1 MASWR
6 IQITAVMLL
15 LSISLSHQKKD
26 PVLYCSA
33 CRAIA
38 DELSYSINQVDPKKM
53 INVGGFRLSADG
65 TLKDKK
71 VQHQC
76 GLSTL
81 VLDPWPLAV
90 PHSGC
95 FTLTSV
101 VFSPG
106 RPLSSSGAEGEEP
119 GKDPGEWKNIPP
131 VTVRGRHRV
140 PLARSETYLSE
151 LVEGVCGSM
160 SDYAPYVDPN
170 TKVKSYTRFAPRG
183 KDGFPDIENFQFGDG
198 VDTTS
203 ALKFACE
210 TIVEDLEDDIISL
223 FSRGTERDV
232 ARELCSGVSDYC
244 KDGTHAN
251 EEL

>member
-1 MASWR
+1 MQHVEVQHTHRWTTTIMASWR

-71 VQHQC
+71 
-76 GLSTL
+76 
-81 VLDPWPLAV
+81 
-90 PHSGC
+90 
-95 FTLTSV
+95 
-101 VFSPG
+101 
-106 RPLSSSGAEGEEP
+106 
-119 GKDPGEWKNIPP
+119 
-131 VTVRGRHRV
+131 V